1 MNLMGMGIVELGV
14 VLVIGFLVLGPSR
27 SIDTARSAGKL
38 IGELRRSFNE
48 VMEAINV
55 ERGEERGPSGRVA
68 VERPEAQSSLDT
80 SSSER
85 PSHHE
90 QSPDQNPPDPNLPDQ
105 NLRDQNLRDQNLRDQ
120 NLRDKEE

>member
-55 ERGEERGPSGRVA
+55 ERDHERGPSGQVA
-68 VERPEAQSSLDT
+68 VERPEANSSPDT

-85 PSHHE
+85 PSHND
-90 QSPDQNPPDPNLPDQ
+90 QLPDQNPPDQNLPNPNLPDQ
-105 NLRDQNLRDQNLRDQ
+105 NMRDQNLRDQNL
-120 NLRDKEE
+120 LDKEE

>member
-1 MNLMGMGIVELGV
+1 MNFMGMGIVELGV
-14 VLVIGFLVLGPSR
+14 VLIIGFLVLGPSR

-48 VMEAINV
+48 VMEAINL
-55 ERGEERGPSGRVA
+55 ERDQDSGPSGQVA
-68 VERPEAQSSLDT
+68 VERPEAHSSPDA

-85 PSHHE
+85 PSHQE
-90 QSPDQNPPDPNLPDQ
+90 QSPDQNPPDPNL
-105 NLRDQNLRDQNLRDQ
+105 RDQ

>member
-1 MNLMGMGIVELGV
+1 MNFMGMGIVELGV
-14 VLVIGFLVLGPSR
+14 VMVIGFLVLGPSR

-48 VMEAINV
+48 VMEAVNL
-55 ERGEERGPSGRVA
+55 ERDQERGPTGQVA
-68 VERPEAQSSLDT
+68 VERPEAQSSRDT

-85 PSHHE
+85 PSHHD
-90 QSPDQNPPDPNLPDQ
+90 QSPDQNLT
-105 NLRDQNLRDQNLRDQ
+105 DQ

>member
-55 ERGEERGPSGRVA
+55 ERDHERGPSGQVA
-68 VERPEAQSSLDT
+68 VERPEAHSSTDS

-85 PSHHE
+85 PSHND
-90 QSPDQNPPDPNLPDQ
+90 QSPDQNLADQNLPIPNLPDQ
-105 NLRDQNLRDQNLRDQ
+105 NVRDQNLL
-120 NLRDKEE
+120 DKEE

>member
-55 ERGEERGPSGRVA
+55 ERDHERGPSGQVA
-68 VERPEAQSSLDT
+68 VERPEAHS
-80 SSSER
+80 
-85 PSHHE
+85 
-90 QSPDQNPPDPNLPDQ
+90 SPDASLSRTVRDSGPRVAETVWRRLP
-105 NLRDQNLRDQNLRDQ
+105 
-120 NLRDKEE
+120 

>member
-1 MNLMGMGIVELGV
+1 MNFMGMGIVELGV

-48 VMEAINV
+48 VMEAINL
-55 ERGEERGPSGRVA
+55 ERDQERGPSGRVA
-68 VERPEAQSSLDT
+68 VERPEARSSTDS

-90 QSPDQNPPDPNLPDQ
+90 QSPDQNPPDQNSPDQ
-105 NLRDQNLRDQNLRDQ
+105 NVRDQNLRE
-120 NLRDKEE
+120 KEE